1 MDFRNLIAE
10 LKRRNVFRV
19 ATAYAIAGWLII
31 QICATTFPFLNLPE
45 WIITAVIIFV
55 LIGFPLSIIFAWAFE
70 LTPEGLKKSQE
81 VDITESVTN
90 RTGKKLNGIIITVLS
105 MAVVFLLVERVF
117 FAEASFIENQSELAD
132 FQTAS
137 IAVLPFVN
145 MSGDKNNEYFS
156 DGLSEELLNA
166 LAKVKEMKVA
176 GRTSSFKFKGKNEDL
191 KIVGEQLGVG
201 HILEGSVRKAG
212 GRVRITA
219 QLIKVDDGFHMWSET
234 FDRELTATNIFEI
247 QEEIS
252 RTVLSELKVHLLPED
267 ESDLE
272 NIPTSDIEGYS
283 MYLKANQ
290 LVVNRDIDEINVA
303 IDLYKQA
310 LSIDPFF
317 AEAHSRLAIAYNLQG
332 YYGNVPR
339 EQQIEN
345 MTPHVDQAFSIDEN
359 LAEAYA
365 ALGLLHDMKTD
376 FEESEKAFLKSLEL
390 NPNLSDVYNWLGNL
404 YMDELNDFQ
413 KGNDQYK
420 KMYKVDPLSPLSIYN
435 RAQASQFEDKYEE
448 ALSFHEMNKKHNP
461 EFVPTYLGLAFLKS
475 DPHYGRLDE
484 AFMAVH
490 KAYQLDNNFTR
501 SLNIMA
507 TRALELDLEPVAR
520 HYMEILKRNYPES
533 LDYLN
538 RAGLFASYTFDYSY
552 VEDALLPYIEDS
564 DLIPG
569 SSGFYWT
576 MTDYA
581 IYKDDPELAL
591 EWFSKF
597 DSTLLNPKD
606 LTISMQNLWHTLPL
620 RELYKFTDEKEKA
633 DLLLDKFCAFSTA
646 NVDLYP
652 QKEEDNWYLFDQAT
666 CLLEREQIDAVI
678 PIITKLYLERNNR
691 GNEYRALKKDKKFQQ
706 AMKHPEFKK
715 IMDIVFADLRDQKE
729 NLIAYLKAE
738 GDWKEEW
745 DEEKN

>member
-31 QICATTFPFLNLPE
+31 QISATTFPFLNLPE
-45 WIITAVIIFV
+45 WLITAVIIFV
-55 LIGFPLSIIFAWAFE
+55 TIGFPLSLIFAWAFE
-70 LTPEGLKKSQE
+70 LTPEGQKKSQE
-81 VDITESVTN
+81 VDITESVTS

-145 MSGDKNNEYFS
+145 MSGDENNEYFS

-166 LAKVKEMKVA
+166 LAKVDEMKVA
-176 GRTSSFKFKGKNEDL
+176 GRTSSFKFKGQNEDL

-267 ESDLE
+267 ESELD
-272 NIPTSDIEGYS
+272 NMPTTDVEGYS

-290 LVVNRDIDEINVA
+290 LVVNRDIDEINIA

-310 LSIDPFF
+310 LKIDPFF
-317 AEAHSRLAIAYNLQG
+317 AEAHARLAIAYDLQA
-332 YYGNVPR
+332 YYGSISR
-339 EQQIEN
+339 EQEIEN
-345 MTPHVDQAFSIDEN
+345 MSTHVEQALSLDDN
-359 LAEAYA
+359 LGEAYA
-365 ALGLLHDMKTD
+365 ALGLLYDNKSD
-376 FEESEKAFLKSLEL
+376 FVEAEKAYLKSLEL

-404 YMDELNDFQ
+404 YTDDLNEFQ
-413 KGNDQYK
+413 KGNDLYK
-420 KMYKVDPLSPLSIYN
+420 RMYKVDPLSPLSIYN
-435 RAQASQFEDKYEE
+435 RARASLNEDKYEE
-448 ALSFHEMNKKHNP
+448 ALSFHEKNRKINP
-461 EFVPTYLGLAFLKS
+461 EFVPTYLGLASLKS

-501 SLNIMA
+501 SLNIMV

-533 LDYLN
+533 FDYIN
-538 RAGLFASYTFDYSY
+538 RAGIFASYTFDYSY
-552 VEDALLPYIEDS
+552 VEDALLPYIEES
-564 DLIPG
+564 DLKPS

-581 IYKDDPELAL
+581 IYKNDPELAL
-591 EWFSKF
+591 EWFAKF

-606 LTISMQNLWHTLPL
+606 LTLSMQNLWHTLPL
-620 RELYKFTDEKEKA
+620 RELYKFTGEKEKA

-706 AMKHPEFKK
+706 AMEHPEFKK

-745 DEEKN
+745 EEDN

>member
-1 MDFRNLIAE
+1 MNISKFIEE
-10 LKRRNVFRV
+10 LKRRNVFKV

-31 QICATTFPFLNLPE
+31 QVVSTVSPQLGFPE
-45 WIITAVIIFV
+45 WVAPFFTV
-55 LIGFPLSIIFAWAFE
+55 LVLVGFPLSLIFAWAFE

-81 VDITESVTN
+81 VDITESVTS

-105 MAVVFLLVERVF
+105 MAVIFLLVERVF
-117 FAEASFIENQSELAD
+117 FAEASFIENQSELAE

-145 MSGDKNNEYFS
+145 MSGDENNEYFS

-166 LAKVKEMKVA
+166 LAKVNEMKVA

-201 HILEGSVRKAG
+201 HILEGSVRKSG

-267 ESDLE
+267 ESELD
-272 NIPTSDIEGYS
+272 NMPTTDVEGYS

-290 LVVNRDIDEINVA
+290 LVVNRDIDEINIA

-310 LSIDPFF
+310 LKIDPFF
-317 AEAHSRLAIAYNLQG
+317 AEAHARLAIAYNLQG
-332 YYGNVPR
+332 FYGNISR
-339 EQQIEN
+339 EQEIEN
-345 MTPHVDQAFSIDEN
+345 MTSHVDQALSLDDN
-359 LAEAYA
+359 LGEAYA
-365 ALGLLHDMKTD
+365 ALGLLYANKSD
-376 FEESEKAFLKSLEL
+376 FVEAEKAYLKSLEL

-404 YMDELNDFQ
+404 YMDDLNEFQ
-413 KGNDQYK
+413 KGNDLYK

-435 RAQASQFEDKYEE
+435 RARASMNEDKYEE
-448 ALSFHEMNKKHNP
+448 ALSFHEKNKKINP

-475 DPHYGRLDE
+475 DSHYGRLDE

-501 SLNIMA
+501 SLNIMV

-520 HYMEILKRNYPES
+520 YYMDILKRNYPES

-538 RAGLFASYTFDYSY
+538 RAGTFASYTDDYSY
-552 VEDALLPYIEDS
+552 VEQDMLPNVERS
-564 DLIPG
+564 DWVPNPA
-569 SSGFYWT
+569 GFYWT

-581 IYKDDPELAL
+581 IYKKEPQIAL
-591 EWFSKF
+591 DWFAKF
-597 DSTLLNPKD
+597 DSSFLNPED
-606 LTISMQNLWHTLPL
+606 LVLNLQNAWHTQPL
-620 RELYKFTDEKEKA
+620 RTLYEFTGEIEKA
-633 DLLLDKFCAFSTA
+633 NLLLDKFCEFSKA
-646 NVDLYP
+646 NVDTYP
-652 QKEEDNWYLFDQAT
+652 QKEEGNWYLFDQVT
-666 CLLEREQIDAVI
+666 CLLEKEKIDEVI
-678 PIITKLYLERNNR
+678 PIMTTLYLERNNR
-691 GNEYRALKKDKKFQQ
+691 GGEFRSLKKDEKFQK
-706 AMKHPEFKK
+706 AMEHPEFKK
-715 IMDIVFADLRDQKE
+715 IMDIVFADLKMQRE
-729 NLIAYLKAE
+729 NLITYLKEE
-738 GDWKEEW
+738 GEWNEEW
-745 DEEKN
+745 ETKN

>member
-1 MDFRNLIAE
+1 MNISNFIEE
-10 LKRRNVFRV
+10 LKRRNVFKV

-31 QICATTFPFLNLPE
+31 QVVSTVSPQLGFPDWVAPFF
-45 WIITAVIIFV
+45 TV
-55 LIGFPLSIIFAWAFE
+55 LVLVGFPLALIFAWAFE

-191 KIVGEQLGVG
+191 KIVGDQLGVG

-267 ESDLE
+267 ESEID
-272 NIPTSDIEGYS
+272 NMPTTDVEGYS

-290 LVVNRDIDEINVA
+290 LVVNRDIDEINIA

-310 LSIDPFF
+310 LKIDPFF
-317 AEAHSRLAIAYNLQG
+317 AEAHARLAIAYDLQA
-332 YYGNVPR
+332 YYGSISR
-339 EQQIEN
+339 EQEIEN
-345 MTPHVDQAFSIDEN
+345 MSTHVEQALSLDDN
-359 LAEAYA
+359 LGEAYA
-365 ALGLLHDMKTD
+365 ALGLLYDNKSD
-376 FEESEKAFLKSLEL
+376 FVEAEKAYLKSLEL

-404 YMDELNDFQ
+404 YTDDLNEFQ
-413 KGNDQYK
+413 KGNDLYK
-420 KMYKVDPLSPLSIYN
+420 RMYKVDPLSPLSIYN
-435 RAQASQFEDKYEE
+435 RARASMNEDKYEE
-448 ALSFHEMNKKHNP
+448 ALSFHEKNRKINP
-461 EFVPTYLGLAFLKS
+461 EFVPTYLGLASLKS

-501 SLNIMA
+501 SLNIMV

-520 HYMEILKRNYPES
+520 HYMDILKRNYPES

-538 RAGLFASYTFDYSY
+538 RAGTFASYTDDYSY
-552 VEDALLPYIEDS
+552 VEQDMLPNVERS
-564 DLIPG
+564 DWVPNPA
-569 SSGFYWT
+569 GFYWT

-581 IYKDDPELAL
+581 IYKKEPQIAL
-591 EWFSKF
+591 DWFAKF
-597 DSTLLNPKD
+597 DSTFLNPED
-606 LTISMQNLWHTLPL
+606 LVLNLQNAWHTLPL
-620 RELYKFTDEKEKA
+620 RTLYEFAGEIEKA
-633 DLLLDKFCAFSTA
+633 NLLLDKFCEFSKV
-646 NVDLYP
+646 NVDTYP
-652 QKEEDNWYLFDQAT
+652 QKEEGNWYLFDQVT
-666 CLLEREQIDAVI
+666 CLMEKEKIDEVI
-678 PIITKLYLERNNR
+678 PIMTTLYLDRNNR
-691 GNEYRALKKDKKFQQ
+691 GGEIRWLKKDEKFQK
-706 AMKHPEFKK
+706 AMEQPEFKK
-715 IMDIVFADLRDQKE
+715 VMDIVFADLNMQRE
-729 NLIAYLKAE
+729 NLITYLKEE

-745 DEEKN
+745 EVEN

>member
-1 MDFRNLIAE
+1 MNISKFIEE
-10 LKRRNVFRV
+10 LKRRNVFKV
-19 ATAYAIAGWLII
+19 GTAYAIAGWLII
-31 QICATTFPFLNLPE
+31 QVVSTVSPQLEFPGWVAPFF
-45 WIITAVIIFV
+45 TV
-55 LIGFPLSIIFAWAFE
+55 LVLVGFPLSLIFAWAFE

-81 VDITESVTN
+81 VNITESVTN
-90 RTGKKLNGIIITVLS
+90 RTGKKLNGIIITALS

-145 MSGDKNNEYFS
+145 MSGDENNEYFS

-191 KIVGEQLGVG
+191 KIVGDQLGVG

-252 RTVLSELKVHLLPED
+252 RTVLGELKVHLLPED
-267 ESDLE
+267 ESELE

-303 IDLYKQA
+303 IELYKQA

-317 AEAHSRLAIAYNLQG
+317 AEAHARLAIAYNLQA
-332 YYGNVPR
+332 YYGNISR

-345 MTPHVDQAFSIDEN
+345 MTPHVNQAFSIDEN

-365 ALGLLHDMKTD
+365 ALGLLHDIKTD

-538 RAGLFASYTFDYSY
+538 RAGTFASYTFDYSY
-552 VEDALLPYIEDS
+552 VEDGLLPYIEES

-591 EWFSKF
+591 QWFAKF

-606 LTISMQNLWHTLPL
+606 LTLSMQNLWHTLPL
-620 RELYKFTDEKEKA
+620 RELYKFTGEEEKA

-646 NVDLYP
+646 NADLYP
-652 QKEEDNWYLFDQAT
+652 QKEEDNWYLFDQVT
-666 CLLEREQIDAVI
+666 CLLEREQIDATI
-678 PIITKLYLERNNR
+678 PIMTKLYLERNNR
-691 GNEYRALKKDKKFQQ
+691 GNEYRSLKKDKKFQK
-706 AMKHPEFKK
+706 AMEHPEFKK
-715 IMDIVFADLRDQKE
+715 IMDVVFTDLRDQKE
-729 NLIAYLKAE
+729 NLIAYLKST
-738 GDWKEEW
+738 GDWREEW
-745 DEEKN
+745 DEEN

>member
-1 MDFRNLIAE
+1 MNISKFIEE
-10 LKRRNVFRV
+10 LKRRNVFKV

-31 QICATTFPFLNLPE
+31 QVVSTVSPQLGFPE
-45 WIITAVIIFV
+45 WVAPFFTV
-55 LIGFPLSIIFAWAFE
+55 LVLVGFPLSLIFAWAFE

-90 RTGKKLNGIIITVLS
+90 RTGKKLNGVIITVLS
-105 MAVVFLLVERVF
+105 MAVIFLLIERVF
-117 FAEASFIENQSELAD
+117 FAEASFIENQSELAE

-145 MSGDKNNEYFS
+145 MSGDKDNEYFS

-166 LAKVKEMKVA
+166 LAKVNEMKVA

-201 HILEGSVRKAG
+201 HILEGSVRKSG

-267 ESDLE
+267 DSELD
-272 NIPTSDIEGYS
+272 NMPTTDVEGYS

-290 LVVNRDIDEINVA
+290 LVVNRDIDEINIA

-310 LSIDPFF
+310 LKIDPFF
-317 AEAHSRLAIAYNLQG
+317 AEAHARLAIAYNLQG
-332 YYGNVPR
+332 FYGNISR
-339 EQQIEN
+339 EQEIEN
-345 MTPHVDQAFSIDEN
+345 MTSHVDQALLLDNN
-359 LAEAYA
+359 LGEAYA
-365 ALGLLHDMKTD
+365 ALGLLYNNKSD
-376 FEESEKAFLKSLEL
+376 FVEAEKAYLKSLEL

-404 YMDELNDFQ
+404 YTDDLNEFQ
-413 KGNDQYK
+413 KGNDLYK
-420 KMYKVDPLSPLSIYN
+420 RMYKVDPLSPLSIYN
-435 RAQASQFEDKYEE
+435 RARASMNEDKYEE
-448 ALSFHEMNKKHNP
+448 ALSFHEKNKKINP

-475 DPHYGRLDE
+475 DSHYGRLDE

-501 SLNIMA
+501 SLNIMV

-520 HYMEILKRNYPES
+520 YYMDILKRNYPES

-538 RAGLFASYTFDYSY
+538 RAGTFASYTDDYSY
-552 VEDALLPYIEDS
+552 VEQDMLPNVERS
-564 DLIPG
+564 DWVPNPA
-569 SSGFYWT
+569 GFYWT

-581 IYKDDPELAL
+581 IYKKEPQIAL
-591 EWFSKF
+591 DWFAKF
-597 DSTLLNPKD
+597 DSSFLNPED
-606 LTISMQNLWHTLPL
+606 LVLNLQNAWHTQPL
-620 RELYKFTDEKEKA
+620 RTLYEFTGEAEKA
-633 DLLLDKFCAFSTA
+633 NLLLDKFCAFSKA
-646 NVDLYP
+646 NVDTYP
-652 QKEEDNWYLFDQAT
+652 QKEEGNWYLFDQVS
-666 CLLEREQIDAVI
+666 CLMEKEKINEVI
-678 PIITKLYLERNNR
+678 PIMTTLYLERNNR
-691 GNEYRALKKDKKFQQ
+691 GGEFRWLKKDEKFQK
-706 AMKHPEFKK
+706 AMEHPEFKK
-715 IMDIVFADLRDQKE
+715 IMDIVFADLKMQRE
-729 NLIAYLKAE
+729 NLITYLKEE
-738 GDWKEEW
+738 GDWNEEW
-745 DEEKN
+745 EVEN

>member
-1 MDFRNLIAE
+1 MNISKFIEE
-10 LKRRNVFRV
+10 LKRRNVFKV

-31 QICATTFPFLNLPE
+31 QVISTVSPQLGFPE
-45 WIITAVIIFV
+45 WVAPFFTV
-55 LIGFPLSIIFAWAFE
+55 LVLVGFPLSLIFAWAFE

-90 RTGKKLNGIIITVLS
+90 STGKKLNGVIITVLS
-105 MAVVFLLVERVF
+105 MSVVFLLVERVF
-117 FAEASFIENQSELAD
+117 FAEASFIENQSELAE

-145 MSGDKNNEYFS
+145 MSGDEDNEYFS

-166 LAKVKEMKVA
+166 LAKVNEMKVA

-201 HILEGSVRKAG
+201 HILEGSVRKSG

-267 ESDLE
+267 ESELD
-272 NIPTSDIEGYS
+272 NMPTTDVEGYS

-290 LVVNRDIDEINVA
+290 LVVNRDIDEINIA

-310 LSIDPFF
+310 LKIDPFF
-317 AEAHSRLAIAYNLQG
+317 AEAHARLAIAYDLQA
-332 YYGNVPR
+332 YYGNISR
-339 EQQIEN
+339 EQEIEN
-345 MTPHVDQAFSIDEN
+345 MSTHVEQALSLDDN
-359 LAEAYA
+359 LGEAYA
-365 ALGLLHDMKTD
+365 ALGLLYANKSD
-376 FEESEKAFLKSLEL
+376 FVEAEKAYLKSLEL

-404 YMDELNDFQ
+404 YTDDLNEFQ
-413 KGNDQYK
+413 KGNDLYK
-420 KMYKVDPLSPLSIYN
+420 RMYKVDPLSPLSIYN
-435 RAQASQFEDKYEE
+435 RARASMNEDKYEE
-448 ALSFHEMNKKHNP
+448 ALSFHEKNKKINP

-475 DPHYGRLDE
+475 DSHYGRLDE

-501 SLNIMA
+501 SLNIMV

-520 HYMEILKRNYPES
+520 YYMDILKRNYPES

-538 RAGLFASYTFDYSY
+538 RAGTFASYTDDYSY
-552 VEDALLPYIEDS
+552 VEQDMLPNVERS
-564 DLIPG
+564 DWVPNPA
-569 SSGFYWT
+569 GFYWT

-581 IYKDDPELAL
+581 IYKKEPQIAL
-591 EWFSKF
+591 DWFVKF
-597 DSTLLNPKD
+597 DSTFLNPES
-606 LTISMQNLWHTLPL
+606 LVLNLQNAWHTLPL
-620 RELYKFTDEKEKA
+620 RELYEYTGEAEKA
-633 DLLLDKFCAFSTA
+633 NLLLDKFCEFSKA
-646 NVDLYP
+646 NVDTYP
-652 QKEEDNWYLFDQAT
+652 QKEEGNWYLFDQVT
-666 CLLEREQIDAVI
+666 CLLEKEKIDEVI
-678 PIITKLYLERNNR
+678 PIMTTLYLERNNR
-691 GNEYRALKKDKKFQQ
+691 GGEFRWLRKDDKFQK
-706 AMKHPEFKK
+706 AMKNPEFKK
-715 IMDIVFADLRDQKE
+715 IMDIVFADLKIQRE
-729 NLIAYLKAE
+729 NLITYLKEE
-738 GDWKEEW
+738 GDWNEEW
-745 DEEKN
+745 ETKN

>member
-1 MDFRNLIAE
+1 MNISNFIEE
-10 LKRRNVFRV
+10 LKRRNVFKV
-19 ATAYAIAGWLII
+19 AAAYAIAGWLII
-31 QICATTFPFLNLPE
+31 QVVSTISPQLGFPDWVAPFF
-45 WIITAVIIFV
+45 TV
-55 LIGFPLSIIFAWAFE
+55 LVLVGFPLSMIFAWAFE

-81 VDITESVTN
+81 VDITESVTS
-90 RTGKKLNGIIITVLS
+90 RTGKKLNGIIITILS
-105 MAVVFLLVERVF
+105 MAVIFLLVERVF

-145 MSGDKNNEYFS
+145 MSGDENNEYFS

-252 RTVLSELKVHLLPED
+252 RTVLGELKVHLLPED
-267 ESDLE
+267 ESELE

-317 AEAHSRLAIAYNLQG
+317 AEAHARLAIAYNLQG

-376 FEESEKAFLKSLEL
+376 YEESEKAFLKSLEL

-404 YMDELNDFQ
+404 YMDDLNEFQ
-413 KGNDQYK
+413 KGNDLYK
-420 KMYKVDPLSPLSIYN
+420 RMYKVDPLSPLSIYN
-435 RAQASQFEDKYEE
+435 RARASMNEDKYEE
-448 ALSFHEMNKKHNP
+448 ALSFHEKNRKINP
-461 EFVPTYLGLAFLKS
+461 EFVPTYLGLASLKS

-501 SLNIMA
+501 SLNIMV

-520 HYMEILKRNYPES
+520 HYMDILKRNYPES

-538 RAGLFASYTFDYSY
+538 RAGTFASYTDDYSY
-552 VEDALLPYIEDS
+552 VEQDMLPNVERS
-564 DLIPG
+564 DWVPNPA
-569 SSGFYWT
+569 GFYWT

-581 IYKDDPELAL
+581 IYKKEPQIAL
-591 EWFSKF
+591 DWFAKF
-597 DSTLLNPKD
+597 DSTFLNPED
-606 LTISMQNLWHTLPL
+606 LVLNLQNAWHTLPL
-620 RELYKFTDEKEKA
+620 RTLYEFAGEIEKA
-633 DLLLDKFCAFSTA
+633 NLLLDKFCAFSKV
-646 NVDLYP
+646 NVDTYP
-652 QKEEDNWYLFDQAT
+652 QKEEGNWYLFDQAT

-691 GNEYRALKKDKKFQQ
+691 GSEYRSLKKDKNFQL
-706 AMKHPEFKK
+706 AMEHPEFKK
-715 IMDIVFADLRDQKE
+715 IMDVVFADLRDQKE

-745 DEEKN
+745 NEGN

>member
-1 MDFRNLIAE
+1 MNISNFIEE
-10 LKRRNVFRV
+10 LKRRNVFKV
-19 ATAYAIAGWLII
+19 AVAYAIAGWLII
-31 QICATTFPFLNLPE
+31 QIVATVFPAFEFPG
-45 WIITAVIIFV
+45 WTTQFVIILV
-55 LIGFPLSIIFAWAFE
+55 GIGFPLALIFAWAFE
-70 LTPEGLKKSQE
+70 LTPEGLKKSKE
-81 VDITESVTN
+81 VDITESVTD
-90 RTGKKLNGIIITVLS
+90 RTGKKLNGVIISVLS
-105 MAVVFLLVERVF
+105 IALFFVVTERVF

-145 MSGDKNNEYFS
+145 MSGDENNEFFS

-191 KIVGEQLGVG
+191 KIVGDQLGVG

-267 ESDLE
+267 ESELD
-272 NIPTSDIEGYS
+272 NMPTTDVEGYS

-290 LVVNRDIDEINVA
+290 LVVNRDIDEINIA

-310 LSIDPFF
+310 LKIDPFF
-317 AEAHSRLAIAYNLQG
+317 AEAHARLAIAYDLQA
-332 YYGNVPR
+332 YYGSISR
-339 EQQIEN
+339 EQEIEN
-345 MTPHVDQAFSIDEN
+345 MSTHVEQALSLDDN
-359 LAEAYA
+359 LGEAYA
-365 ALGLLHDMKTD
+365 ALGLLYDNKSD
-376 FEESEKAFLKSLEL
+376 FVEAEKAYLKSLEL

-404 YMDELNDFQ
+404 YTDDLNEFQ
-413 KGNDQYK
+413 KGNDLYK
-420 KMYKVDPLSPLSIYN
+420 RMYKVDPLSPLSIYN
-435 RAQASQFEDKYEE
+435 RARASMNEDKYEE
-448 ALSFHEMNKKHNP
+448 ALSFHEKNRKINP
-461 EFVPTYLGLAFLKS
+461 EFVPTYLGLASLKS

-490 KAYQLDNNFTR
+490 KNYQIDNNFTR
-501 SLNIMA
+501 SLNIMV

-520 HYMEILKRNYPES
+520 HYMDILKRNYPES

-538 RAGLFASYTFDYSY
+538 RAGTFASYTDDYSY
-552 VEDALLPYIEDS
+552 VEQDMLPNVERS
-564 DLIPG
+564 DWVPNPA
-569 SSGFYWT
+569 GFYWT

-581 IYKDDPELAL
+581 IYKKEPQIAL
-591 EWFSKF
+591 DWFAKF
-597 DSTLLNPKD
+597 DSTFLNPED
-606 LTISMQNLWHTLPL
+606 LVLNLQNAWHTLPL
-620 RELYKFTDEKEKA
+620 RTLYEFAGEIEKA
-633 DLLLDKFCAFSTA
+633 NLLLDKFCAFSKV
-646 NVDLYP
+646 NVDTYP
-652 QKEEDNWYLFDQAT
+652 QKEEGNWYLFDQVT
-666 CLLEREQIDAVI
+666 CLMEKEKIDEVI
-678 PIITKLYLERNNR
+678 PIMTTLYLDRNNR
-691 GNEYRALKKDKKFQQ
+691 GGEIRWLKKDEKFQQ
-706 AMKHPEFKK
+706 AMEHPEFKK

-738 GDWKEEW
+738 GDWKEEC
-745 DEEKN
+745 EEN